1 MPGAEPARVAMLEW
15 MFRMLGLFY
24 GILLPLA
31 GLVSFLLVL
40 ILLLR
45 GKGPMAAA
53 SLVLIVHI
61 PLLIGLFAAIEG
73 GIQTCTVIHGVAPT
87 SAEFAIGISTSL
99 VAPLVGMLMMVPGYL
114 AAVIGTFIRAVRS
127 ESEYA
132 VPKLG

>member
-87 SAEFAIGISTSL
+87 ATEFAFGISTSL
-99 VAPLVGMLMMVPGYL
+99 VAPLVGMLVMVPSYL

-127 ESEYA
+127 ESE
-132 VPKLG
+132 